1 MLQYRNTAYIAIQ
14 SNSVPC
20 GFYFIVEGGGRS
32 AHQRVV
38 SVHLRGGWGGA
49 VYNEAHYASSS
60 FS

>member
-38 SVHLRGGWGGA
+38 SVHLRGGRGA